1 MQIFSS
7 AKAEALS
14 GAVAGTT
21 VTGISFLHDWF
32 PLITE
37 IATLACG
44 IVALHGVYMIFKPH
58 AVCAYNRIKTWKNS

>member
-7 AKAEALS
+7 AKAEAIS
-14 GAVAGTT
+14 GAVAGTA
-21 VTGISFLHDWF
+21 VNSVSILHDWY

-44 IVALHGVYMIFKPH
+44 FVALHGCFMILLPH
-58 AVCAYNRIKTWKNS
+58 LKCTYNRIKGWF